1 MRTSRI
7 STTPLS
13 FTDDITAVLA
23 KHEFSAATMADG
35 YSRSG
40 AGLGVVCAT
49 SGGGCLN
56 TLPGLAESLASRVPV
71 LALIGQPPMAL
82 DGLGAFQ
89 DTSGRN
95 GSLNGEALFSAVSVF
110 CRRIEDPREI
120 VLGVAGSHRGGAN
133 RRARGSPVAEEHSA
147 VQARQHRRPGRNHA
161 GGKQFAAPLGDPQ
174 PIVEALRR
182 AHGPITIIA
191 GEQVARDDARAELEL
206 LRALLRARVATVP
219 DAKDVAGIPGLG
231 SASALGVTGVMG
243 HPGVAGAVADSA
255 LCLLVGTRITVTARA
270 GLEEALASVPTYSIG
285 SAPPYVPCA
294 HVHTDD
300 LSGSLALLNRALNG
314 HPSPHVR
321 VPDLVP
327 HTKLQPPAHDGPGV
341 RYQDAIRALD
351 AALPPGV
358 DIVVDAGNIGAS
370 AIHYLPV
377 RRDGRFIV
385 ALGHGGMGYSFGA
398 AIGMAFGRR
407 RRTVVI
413 AGDGAFYMHG
423 MEIHTA
429 LQYRLPVTFLLFD
442 NHAHAM
448 CVTREQM
455 FYRNLYSYNRFGPSR
470 LGAGLATMFPDLA
483 SVRCRRHRTT
493 TRCAAN
499 RTGTSTG
506 RRLSASNARPT
517 KYHRSRRSWAKPPR
531 RRLTTTITR
540 LRRRSAPMSLPALE
554 DIASHTGTAD
564 PIDGVI
570 RIETSPREKATPIIM
585 EMMRSV
591 YPHDEVFGEFCTVNS
606 YVDCPPDEL
615 FDYLADTRSL
625 EEWTYSLRGFAPTEE
640 PGLWFAYDRLG
651 SRQGFSPAR
660 SPTKPPARSTT
671 TAHGIRANTCG

>member
-1 MRTSRI
+1 MLADRLNGGAPCVDPPRVVDYIVEHLAAVGVDHIFGVDGANIEDLYDAAFFSEEI
-7 STTPLS
+7 S
-13 FTDDITAVLA
+13 AVLA
-23 KHEFSAATMADG
+23 KHEFSAAAMADG

-56 TLPGLAESLASRVPV
+56 TVPGLAESLASRVPV
-71 LALIGQPPMAL
+71 LALIGQPPMAF

-120 VLGVAGSHRGGAN
+120 VSALPEAIAAARTGGPAVLLLPKNIQQSRLAN
-133 RRARGSPVAEEHSA
+133 TAAPSVTAM
-147 VQARQHRRPGRNHA
+147 

-255 LCLLVGTRITVTARA
+255 LCLLVGTRIAVTARA
-270 GLEEALASVPTYSIG
+270 GLEDALASVPTYSIG
-285 SAPPYVPCA
+285 SAAPYVPCA

-300 LSGSLALLNRALNG
+300 LSGSLALLNRALSG

-327 HTKLQPPAHDGPGV
+327 HTELQPPAHDGPGV

-351 AALPPGV
+351 AVLPPGV

-385 ALGHGGMGYSFGA
+385 ALGQGGMGYSFGA

-455 FYRNLYSYNRFGPSR
+455 FYRDLYSYNRFGPSR

-483 SVRCRRHRTT
+483 SVHVDD
-493 TRCAAN
+493 
-499 RTGTSTG
+499 
-506 RRLSASNARPT
+506 
-517 KYHRSRRSWAKPPR
+517 
-531 RRLTTTITR
+531 IEQ
-540 LRRRSAPMSLPALE
+540 LPAVLRAAL
-554 DIASHTGTAD
+554 DV
-564 PIDGVI
+564 DGPSVVS
-570 RIETSPREKATPIIM
+570 IECS
-585 EMMRSV
+585 
-591 YPHDEVFGEFCTVNS
+591 
-606 YVDCPPDEL
+606 PDEIPP
-615 FDYLADTRSL
+615 
-625 EEWTYSLRGFAPTEE
+625 FAPFLGEAALKAPDTNHHSTEME
-640 PGLWFAYDRLG
+640 KRSDVT
-651 SRQGFSPAR
+651 AR
-660 SPTKPPARSTT
+660 A
-671 TAHGIRANTCG
+671 